1 MNLQP
6 DEYSAIEI
14 QLQKGENSSDFA
26 KRLQNKLG
34 EKFRV
39 LTKFEQNTSL
49 YHSMRLEKWF
59 IYAVLTL
66 ILIIAA
72 FNIIG
77 ALTMLVLEKG
87 KDISVLMSMGANKGM
102 IRKIF
107 LSEGMLLAAGG
118 AVVGIIMALIISLLQ
133 MKFHFVKL
141 SGDSFLY

>member
-102 IRKIF
+102 IRKIC
-107 LSEGMLLAAGG
+107 LSGGDVAGSRWCRRRN
-118 AVVGIIMALIISLLQ
+118 IIGLIIS
-133 MKFHFVKL
+133 HCR
-141 SGDSFLY
+141 